1 MAQDP
6 NAPTTPAVGDQGTGS
21 GDGLDTTAQ
30 TAPEAPAP
38 EADQAGISEPAPFSE
53 AEITAAP
60 PGDQDRMRGMVAKWT
75 KSMQSVKAKERE
87 LADIVG
93 RLERERVARESEPAE
108 APATPPAPAKTL
120 EQEEQELYQ
129 GLDPNVAN
137 LLKKQAALIEQR
149 VSQKFQPIAAGAAEA
164 RSTAALTAAR
174 ARFPDFDQ
182 KVNIDFA
189 RQVLTRN
196 PGMSLEEVYVLADYN
211 NQKTEAARAKAEVA
225 KYQMGEKRKAQTERP
240 SGPSVDNLDFSWFE
254 KMKPEERAKL
264 SSSQIYELSNRRSR

>member
-6 NAPTTPAVGDQGTGS
+6 NAPTAPAIAGDQGTGS
-21 GDGLDTTAQ
+21 GDGLDATTQA
-30 TAPEAPAP
+30 APETPAA
-38 EADQAGISEPAPFSE
+38 ADQEGTSEPAPFSE
-53 AEITAAP
+53 ADIAAAP
-60 PGDQDRMRGMVAKWT
+60 AGDQERMRGML
-75 KSMQSVKAKERE
+75 KSFTQAQQRVKAKERE

-93 RLERERVARESEPAE
+93 RLERERVARDSETAE
-108 APATPPAPAKTL
+108 APAVAPAPAKTL

-129 GLDPNVAN
+129 GLDPNVAS

-174 ARFPDFDQ
+174 ARFPNFDQ
-182 KVNIDFA
+182 VVDINFA

-211 NQKTEAARAKAEVA
+211 NQKASAARAQAELN
-225 KYQMGEKRKAQTERP
+225 KYQLGEKRKAQTERP
-240 SGPSVDNLDFSWFE
+240 SGPSVDNLDFTWFE

-264 SSSQIYELSNRRSR
+264 SSSQIYELSNKRSR